1 MLEIYNSRD
10 CKRNWR
16 RLNEQN
22 QKYAKNS
29 MKESCSRMIEIED
42 DWRGLRQSKNEC
54 EWLLQNKDQ
63 INNEYTKLKKY
74 LILLNRIIT

>member
-1 MLEIYNSRD
+1 MLEIYDSRD

-16 RLNEQN
+16 RLNELN
-22 QKYAKNS
+22 QKYANNL

-42 DWRGLRQSKNEC
+42 DWRCLRQSKNEC
-54 EWLLQNKDQ
+54 EWLLQKKDQ
-63 INNEYTKLKKY
+63 INNEYMKLKKY